1 MKKSLLLG
9 IAGMAAVAGTPN
21 VRAACIPTQDCAEL
35 GYKYTSS
42 ECAGDRIACPFDTSK
57 FFCFEPQ
64 ICNYSY
70 TAASCSSQC
79 KSVGSTSCVKDGTT
93 YYSSCGSSLCSSEQ
107 TCNNGT
113 CVSPVARSGACCG
126 HASECKM
133 SGKSNPY
140 DSNCLGHWGKSCYNY
155 CRENWGYPDCEEMWT
170 SCRTVGGTPVF
181 NNCALNGYNSYN
193 FYSNWSCKL

>member
-1 MKKSLLLG
+1 MKKGLLLG
-9 IAGMAAVAGTPN
+9 IAGMAAAAGTAN

-42 ECAGDRIACPFDTSK
+42 ECSGDRIACPFDTSK

-93 YYSSCGSSLCSSEQ
+93 YYSSCGSSFCSSGQ
-107 TCNNGT
+107 TCSNGT
-113 CVSPVARSGACCG
+113 CKSNSSSSMSGETFSCCDDSG
-126 HASECKM
+126 SYCGYYSECKRYTLHSDCSTVIASYKSLGCSASFRSCS
-133 SGKSNPY
+133 SGRVSGIY
-140 DSNCLGHWGKSCYNY
+140 DYYW
-155 CRENWGYPDCEEMWT
+155 
-170 SCRTVGGTPVF
+170 
-181 NNCALNGYNSYN
+181 AN
-193 FYSNWSCKL
+193 FRCP

>member
-1 MKKSLLLG
+1 MRKGLLLG
-9 IAGMAAVAGTPN
+9 IAGIAAAVGTPN

-42 ECAGDRIACPFDTSK
+42 ECSGDRIACPFDTSK

-93 YYSSCGSSLCSSEQ
+93 YYSSCGSSFCSSNQ
-107 TCNNGT
+107 TCSNGK
-113 CVSPVARSGACCG
+113 
-126 HASECKM
+126 CKSDM
-133 SGKSNPY
+133 SGKIFYCCDDVGYGCSY
-140 DSNCLGHWGKSCYNY
+140 IYSNCKVYTSHGDCSDVVASYKSQGCA
-155 CRENWGYPDCEEMWT
+155 PVLQDCAT
-170 SCRTVGGTPVF
+170 YADS
-181 NNCALNGYNSYN
+181 ALSAK
-193 FYSNWSCKL
+193 FRCQ

>member
-1 MKKSLLLG
+1 MRKGLLLG
-9 IAGMAAVAGTPN
+9 ITGIAAAAGTAN

-79 KSVGSTSCVKDGTT
+79 KSVGSTSCVKD
-93 YYSSCGSSLCSSEQ
+93 
-107 TCNNGT
+107 
-113 CVSPVARSGACCG
+113 
-126 HASECKM
+126 
-133 SGKSNPY
+133 
-140 DSNCLGHWGKSCYNY
+140 
-155 CRENWGYPDCEEMWT
+155 
-170 SCRTVGGTPVF
+170 
-181 NNCALNGYNSYN
+181 
-193 FYSNWSCKL
+193 